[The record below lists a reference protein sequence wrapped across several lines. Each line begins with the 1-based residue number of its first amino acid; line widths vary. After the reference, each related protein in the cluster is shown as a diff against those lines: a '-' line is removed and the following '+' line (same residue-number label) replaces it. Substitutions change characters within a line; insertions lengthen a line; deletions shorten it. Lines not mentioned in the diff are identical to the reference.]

1 MPSVR
6 PFRCFNSRIIWVSLA
21 IALLLIALA
30 WLGRGMAPR
39 SGARVAV
46 ALGEAATVAWLV
58 IELVRSTRTLDELER
73 SIHVEALAAAAV
85 IAVIVVSGWGF
96 LARAGLPAI
105 DWGTWILP
113 FLAFT
118 WVFGVLRMRRRYQ
131 S

>member
-46 ALGEAATVAWLV
+46 ALDDEPRDRGRLTERDRHPRARSGRHPAPEPGQGDEQERDGE
-58 IELVRSTRTLDELER
+58 
-73 SIHVEALAAAAV
+73 
-85 IAVIVVSGWGF
+85 
-96 LARAGLPAI
+96 
-105 DWGTWILP
+105 
-113 FLAFT
+113 
-118 WVFGVLRMRRRYQ
+118 
-131 S
+131 